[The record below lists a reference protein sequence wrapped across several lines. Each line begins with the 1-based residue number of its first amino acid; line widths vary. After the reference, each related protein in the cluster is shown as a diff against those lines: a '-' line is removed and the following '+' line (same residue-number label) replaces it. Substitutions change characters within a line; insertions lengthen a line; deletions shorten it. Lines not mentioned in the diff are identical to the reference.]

1 VTALIELWTE
11 KSGRADGHP
20 FSASHDIYNAAL
32 DAIVSV
38 AFGPD
43 VCKSTTSTQIEFL
56 SSLPSSFIKISENR
70 NDAVE
75 FPQALNPPE
84 LDAILTLTESLE
96 PTIKS
101 PVPRLHHWFLR
112 QMPYMRKA
120 RALKECLINGQIEKA
135 TKRFAK
141 GDLERRC
148 ALDDVMHREMTA
160 ANKAGRAPVYTTRP
174 ISDEV
179 C

>member
-1 VTALIELWTE
+1 VTALIDLWTE
-11 KSGRADGHP
+11 KTEMAKGHP
-20 FSASHDIYNAAL
+20 FSAFHDIYNAAL
-32 DAIVSV
+32 DAIV
-38 AFGPD
+38 AATFGLD
-43 VCKSTTSTQIEFL
+43 GEKNTTSTQIEFL
-56 SSLPSSFIKISENR
+56 SNPSASTVRVSKDTDE
-70 NDAVE
+70 AVD
-75 FPQALNPPE
+75 FPQAPNPPE
-84 LDAILTLTESLE
+84 FDAILTLTESLE

-120 RALKECLINGQIEKA
+120 RALKESLINGQIEKA
-135 TKRFAK
+135 TKRFAE
-141 GDLERRC
+141 GDIEKRC

-160 ANKAGRAPVYTTRP
+160 AKKEARAPVYTTRP